1 MSIDKL
7 KTVYS
12 TGAFVNNVKTFFKKI
27 NEIIDYLNNN
37 NSYIPTYTEY
47 NAIISQIGTDPLSIN
62 FVSNTSGVTIGNSWT
77 RTYAG
82 FYKLPI
88 DLSSYEGTII
98 SPFGNWN
105 GNAGTYQVISDQSSV
120 LGYITY
126 YIVDDAEIWLEVYN
140 STFTQVDFST
150 LFGNANFP
158 INFKFFKS

>member
-47 NAIISQIGTDPLSIN
+47 NSLISQVGTDTLTIN
-62 FVSNTSGVTIGNSWT
+62 FVNNNSGVTIGDTWVRQSE
-77 RTYAG
+77 G

-88 DLSSYEGTII
+88 DLSTYQGTTL

-105 GNAGTYQVISDQSSV
+105 GHAGTYQVISNQSTV

-126 YIVDDAEIWLEVYN
+126 YINNDEEIWLEVYD

-150 LFGNANFP
+150 LFGNAAFP
-158 INFKFFKS
+158 INFKFFKV